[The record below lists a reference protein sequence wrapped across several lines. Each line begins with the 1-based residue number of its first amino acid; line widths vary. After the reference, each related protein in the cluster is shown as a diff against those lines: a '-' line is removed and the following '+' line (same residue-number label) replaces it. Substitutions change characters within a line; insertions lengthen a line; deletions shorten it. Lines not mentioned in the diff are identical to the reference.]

1 MNDTYVEC
9 LVARKANPAAPLI
22 KAAAIGVTAAF
33 ILFGLLM
40 RSFIF
45 ILPGIAAGVA
55 SFLFLPCLSLEYE
68 YLLAAGEFS
77 VDKIMSKEN
86 RKNVLN
92 LTLDK
97 LEIFAEEGSYQLD
110 NYKNQNMTV
119 KDFSSGE
126 EGRRRF
132 EMIFRNDNGLSKLI
146 LEPSDD
152 LIEAMRFSSPGKV
165 FINKSL

>member
-9 LVARKANPAAPLI
+9 LVAKKANPAAPFI
-22 KAAAIGVTAAF
+22 KAVAIGVTAALV
-33 ILFGLLM
+33 LFGILM
-40 RSFIF
+40 MNIVFL
-45 ILPGIAAGVA
+45 LPGIICGVA
-55 SFLFLPCLSLEYE
+55 SFFLLPCLSLEYE

-97 LEIFAEEGSYQLD
+97 MELFAEEGAYQLD
-110 NYKNQNMTV
+110 SYSNRNMTV
-119 KDFSSGE
+119 RDFSSGE

-132 EMIFRNDNGLSKLI
+132 VMIVSASNGTEKLI
-146 LEPSDD
+146 LEPNDEM
-152 LIEAMRFSSPGKV
+152 IEAMRFVSPSKV
-165 FINKSL
+165 FMKKL